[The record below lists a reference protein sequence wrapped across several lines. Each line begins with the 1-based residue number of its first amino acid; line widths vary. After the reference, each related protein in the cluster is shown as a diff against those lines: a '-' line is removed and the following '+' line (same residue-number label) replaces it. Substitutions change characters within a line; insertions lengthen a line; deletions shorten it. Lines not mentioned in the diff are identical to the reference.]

1 MSDQETQMPVPLHA
15 HLPENAPDLLN
26 WVDLQTDD
34 LRVRVLN
41 YGAVTA
47 HCDLWSGA
55 EWVPMILGYQDMQ
68 SYLGDPFYLGAIV
81 GRVANRVGA
90 AQMKLGGQVVH
101 LVPNEGQNQLH
112 GGAQG
117 LGRVFWELD
126 QVTARSARLRHVSPH
141 GANGYPGEAEFVV
154 TIALQGR
161 TVTYDL
167 TVTVDRPTP
176 INLAQHNYYTLGH
189 GAGIW
194 DHVLRSD
201 ARQYLQLDADGV
213 PTGHICDVEGTR
225 YDFRRGLSF
234 ARLDPERRG
243 SDIHVIFADREQG
256 LRDVAQLRAPSDIGL
271 TLRSDQPGAQIYTA
285 GSLES
290 AVTGRGGQKLRPFS
304 ALCIEPQGYPD
315 APNHPHFPSIMVT
328 PESPYQQRLELVF
341 EPGKAGVA

>member
-101 LVPNEGQNQLH
+101 LEPNEGQNQLH

-126 QVTARSARLRHVSPH
+126 QVTARSARLRHVSLH

-161 TVTYDL
+161 TVTYDM

-176 INLAQHNYYTLGH
+176 SILLSTIITPWATVLGS
-189 GAGIW
+189 GSTSCDRTRGNICSWMPMVCQRGISVMW
-194 DHVLRSD
+194 K
-201 ARQYLQLDADGV
+201 APA
-213 PTGHICDVEGTR
+213 TT
-225 YDFRRGLSF
+225 F
-234 ARLDPERRG
+234 A
-243 SDIHVIFADREQG
+243 A
-256 LRDVAQLRAPSDIGL
+256 A
-271 TLRSDQPGAQIYTA
+271 
-285 GSLES
+285 
-290 AVTGRGGQKLRPFS
+290 S
-304 ALCIEPQGYPD
+304 ALPG
-315 APNHPHFPSIMVT
+315 SILNGGGATYM
-328 PESPYQQRLELVF
+328 
-341 EPGKAGVA
+341 